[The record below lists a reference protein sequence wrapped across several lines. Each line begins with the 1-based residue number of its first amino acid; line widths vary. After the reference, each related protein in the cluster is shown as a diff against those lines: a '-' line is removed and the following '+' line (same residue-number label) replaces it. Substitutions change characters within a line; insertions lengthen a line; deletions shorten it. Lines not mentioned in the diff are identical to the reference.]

1 VFSRIPLFGIGK
13 RKAMTPTGTESSETY
28 FADSEKRRGPWK
40 ATLKVGWVYRM
51 QRIARVERACDAG
64 PVGKIGR
71 EMAKIRQNYS
81 ATIENADGF
90 KMRRI
95 IDNFE
100 RRSSRR
106 THFSESFF
114 YTEAR
119 EDGE

>member
-1 VFSRIPLFGIGK
+1 
-13 RKAMTPTGTESSETY
+13 
-28 FADSEKRRGPWK
+28 
-40 ATLKVGWVYRM
+40 M
-51 QRIARVERACDAG
+51 QRITRVERACDAG

-119 EDGE
+119 EDGERHEFRNGFDLQLVHNARAAVFHRARAHSQLGGNVFVGFSL